1 MLYFKDGK
9 VRTTYTSADG
19 LGKGHV
25 AGLRLD
31 RDGALWAATQEG
43 GLSRIKDGRIRT
55 LTIRNGL
62 PCNTIHW
69 SIEDDDRSLWIYTA
83 CGLVRVTR
91 DELDAWIADPT
102 HMVETRRWGAA
113 DGVPL
118 RAISPAYS
126 NPPVAKAADGK
137 LWFVSGEGVQV
148 IDPDH
153 LPFNTI
159 PPPVYI
165 EHVIADRKPYSVA
178 NGLRLPPLVRDVT
191 IEFTALSLVDP
202 QGVHFRYRL
211 EGHDNEWQ
219 EAGDRRQA
227 FYTNLRPETIA
238 SSSRHLTTAACGMR
252 KERSS
257 SSPSR
262 RRSTRQSGF
271 ASPARSCSSA
281 CVWSGCSTP
290 YAGGCRREEKRL
302 REVIEGIPAM
312 AFSVHPDGSP
322 DLVNQRWLD
331 YTGLSQSKAEDGRG
345 WESTIHPDDLEAHL
359 DKWRAALASGE
370 PFENEARHRSA
381 SGRIPLVPRAGVA
394 AA

>member
-1 MLYFKDGK
+1 M
-9 VRTTYTSADG
+9 
-19 LGKGHV
+19 
-25 AGLRLD
+25 
-31 RDGALWAATQEG
+31 
-43 GLSRIKDGRIRT
+43 
-55 LTIRNGL
+55 
-62 PCNTIHW
+62 
-69 SIEDDDRSLWIYTA
+69 YTA

-102 HMVETRRWGAA
+102 HRVGTKRWGAA

-118 RAISPAYS
+118 RAVSPAYF

-165 EHVIADRKPYSVA
+165 EQVVADRKPYSVA

-202 QGVHFRYRL
+202 QSVHFRYRL
-211 EGHDNEWQ
+211 EGHDDEWQ

-227 FYTNLRPETIA
+227 FYTNLTPGNYRFHVKASNNSGVWNEKGAQLEFSIA
-238 SSSRHLTTAACGMR
+238 PAYYQTTWFRLACAVLFVGL
-252 KERSS
+252 
-257 SSPSR
+257 
-262 RRSTRQSGF
+262 
-271 ASPARSCSSA
+271 
-281 CVWSGCSTP
+281 VWSGFQLRIRRL
-290 YAGGCRREEKRL
+290 RREEKRL
-302 REVIEGIPAM
+302 RDVIEGIPAM

-331 YTGLSQSKAEDGRG
+331 YTGLSTSTTEEGRG
-345 WESTIHPDDLEAHL
+345 WESAIHPDDVETHLEQVARGPGQ
-359 DKWRAALASGE
+359 WRAVRERGA
-370 PFENEARHRSA
+370 PPQRD
-381 SGRIPLVPRAGVA
+381 GRVPLVPRAGGA
-394 AA
+394 AARQAGKDREMVRRADRHRRTKTGRRRARAIAATGSAAGAHQPAEHAR